1 MSTKQNSRF
10 SEDYSEIYDSEL
22 LFKYLTEANEKIHKK
37 INNNDIVLVIGNT
50 GTGKYI

>member
-1 MSTKQNSRF
+1 MSKQSINLDNPDLF
-10 SEDYSEIYDSEL
+10 DSEL

-50 GTGKYI
+50 GAGNIN